1 MAFNK
6 KILLMQLL
14 TLYPNKLRTKISC
27 SINMSCTLYLAG
39 WIIMS
44 KKLSK
49 AEGLE
54 QHKKILREKALKKK
68 EKKKAGLPAG
78 YSKNKK

>member
-1 MAFNK
+1 
-6 KILLMQLL
+6 
-14 TLYPNKLRTKISC
+14 
-27 SINMSCTLYLAG
+27 LA
-39 WIIMS
+39 

-54 QHKKILREKALKKK
+54 QHKNAMREKELKKK
-68 EKKKAGLPAG
+68 LKKQGGLPAS

>member
-1 MAFNK
+1 
-6 KILLMQLL
+6 
-14 TLYPNKLRTKISC
+14 
-27 SINMSCTLYLAG
+27 
-39 WIIMS
+39 MS

-54 QHKKILREKALKKK
+54 QHKKAMREKELKKK
-68 EKKKAGLPAG
+68 LKKQAGLPAG

>member
-1 MAFNK
+1 
-6 KILLMQLL
+6 
-14 TLYPNKLRTKISC
+14 
-27 SINMSCTLYLAG
+27 
-39 WIIMS
+39 MS

-54 QHKKILREKALKKK
+54 QHKKLQREKELKKK
-68 EKKKAGLPAG
+68 LKKQAGLPAS